1 MSMGKVQLII
11 ALLMAAFSLFSYFG
25 SSAVNPITGE
35 NQHVAGMSQKEEV
48 AMGLQSAPQMA
59 AQMGGLAQDARAREL
74 VSRVGAKVVAQS
86 VAAKSGYP
94 FRFHTLADPR
104 TVNAFALP
112 GGQIFITM
120 ALLSRLETEGQ
131 LAGVLGHEV
140 GHVLARHSA
149 EHMAKQNL
157 TQGLTGAFSVGA
169 GSMSASQIGQM
180 VGQMTMLKYGRDDEI
195 EADALGLRLMAE
207 AGYDPRALIG
217 VMKILEKATGGGGRT
232 PEWQSS
238 HPVPAN
244 RIAEIQAKLGRAF
257 PNGVPGGLTP

>member
-1 MSMGKVQLII
+1 MGMGKIQLII

-25 SSAVNPITGE
+25 SSAMNPITGE
-35 NQHVAGMSQKEEV
+35 KQHVAGMSQKEEV

-59 AQMGGLAQDARAREL
+59 AQMGGLAQDPRARDL

-94 FRFHTLADPR
+94 FKFHALADPK

-112 GGQIFITM
+112 GGQVFITM
-120 ALLSRLETEGQ
+120 ALLKRLETEGQ

-180 VGQMTMLKYGRDDEI
+180 VGQMTMLKYGREDEL
-195 EADALGLRLMAE
+195 EADALGLRLMTE
-207 AGYDPRALIG
+207 AGYDPRAMMG
-217 VMKILEKATGGGGRT
+217 VMRILEKATGGAGRA

-238 HPVPAN
+238 HPNPAN
-244 RIAEIQAKLGRAF
+244 RVAEIEAKLKKAF
-257 PNGVPGGLTP
+257 PNGLPPNLTP

>member
-1 MSMGKVQLII
+1 MNKLQLII
-11 ALLMAAFSLFSYFG
+11 AVLVGLFSLFSYFG

-35 NQHVAGMSQKEEV
+35 KQHIAGMTQKDEV

-59 AQMGGLAQDARAREL
+59 QQMGGLSQDARARQL
-74 VSRVGAKVVAQS
+74 VSQVGAKVVAQS

-112 GGQIFITM
+112 GGQVFITM

-149 EHMAKQNL
+149 EHIAKDQL
-157 TQGLTGAFSVGA
+157 TQGLTGAFA
-169 GSMSASQIGQM
+169 MGSNSASAAQIAQV
-180 VGQMTMLKYGRDDEI
+180 VGQMQMLKYGRDDEL
-195 EADALGLRLMAE
+195 EADGLGLRLMSE
-207 AGYDPRALIG
+207 AGYDPRAMVR
-217 VMKILEKATGGGGRT
+217 VMQILERASGGSRA
-232 PEWQSS
+232 PEFQSS
-238 HPVPAN
+238 HPSPPH
-244 RIAEIQAKLGRAF
+244 RIEEINAKLAKAF
-257 PNGVPGGLTP
+257 PNGVPPGLTP

>member
-1 MSMGKVQLII
+1 MNKLQLII
-11 ALLMAAFSLFSYFG
+11 AVLVGLFSLFSYFG

-35 NQHVAGMSQKEEV
+35 KQHIAGMTQKDEV

-59 AQMGGLAQDARAREL
+59 QQMGGLSQDARARQL
-74 VSRVGAKVVAQS
+74 VSQVGAKVVAQS

-112 GGQIFITM
+112 GGQVFITM

-149 EHMAKQNL
+149 EHIAKDQL
-157 TQGLTGAFSVGA
+157 TQGLTGAFA
-169 GSMSASQIGQM
+169 MGSNSAS
-180 VGQMTMLKYGRDDEI
+180 VWKR
-195 EADALGLRLMAE
+195 
-207 AGYDPRALIG
+207 
-217 VMKILEKATGGGGRT
+217 
-232 PEWQSS
+232 
-238 HPVPAN
+238 
-244 RIAEIQAKLGRAF
+244 
-257 PNGVPGGLTP
+257 NG